1 MSPLTTIIYDGSSG
15 IWPDMNIRS
24 FAFIACEYGP
34 MAAGAFSVFMGS
46 NLFISIPAF
55 IDKISMRF
63 FLKFLYFQSLA
74 PNIFLIVFLALEL
87 FTRVTLDTALIS
99 LTFFSTSA
107 R

>member
-1 MSPLTTIIYDGSSG
+1 
-15 IWPDMNIRS
+15 MNIRS

-63 FLKFLYFQSLA
+63 F
-74 PNIFLIVFLALEL
+74 
-87 FTRVTLDTALIS
+87 
-99 LTFFSTSA
+99 
-107 R
+107 